1 MQYISR
7 VIGDKVWKSFYR
19 SYDSRTTVRPLYVKL
34 QANIASNNGFIGPL
48 PEEVDCVILWLSYR
62 LLQKDVP
69 DGEVQLAVELME
81 SLLSWMRMHDI
92 AITVKEM
99 EFLLMGLFYQN
110 CKHDMT
116 YSLNTLKK
124 QSVYKNVGSVYA
136 FHL

>member
-48 PEEVDCVILWLSYR
+48 PEEVDCVILWLSHR

-92 AITVKEM
+92 AITVKV
-99 EFLLMGLFYQN
+99 YSIRTAN
-110 CKHDMT
+110 MT
-116 YSLNTLKK
+116 
-124 QSVYKNVGSVYA
+124 
-136 FHL
+136 